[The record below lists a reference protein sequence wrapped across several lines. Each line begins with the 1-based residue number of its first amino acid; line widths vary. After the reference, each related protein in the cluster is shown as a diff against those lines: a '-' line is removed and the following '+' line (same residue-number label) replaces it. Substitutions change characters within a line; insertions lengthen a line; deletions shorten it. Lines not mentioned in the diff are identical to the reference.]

1 MNHFVNAVQDEAQ
14 FNSTMKLTEN
24 GAVARSTTGY
34 ELLDFY
40 ATVGA
45 MRSRAKEDIEAA
57 FDKAWKCDRLYAL
70 KILFYARDERG
81 GKLFA

>member
-1 MNHFVNAVQDEAQ
+1 MNRFVNAIQNEAQ
-14 FNSTMKLTEN
+14 FNSTMKRTEN

-45 MRSRAKEDIEAA
+45 MRSRVEV
-57 FDKAWKCDRLYAL
+57 KANVAPSASFSAIWPLRPLL
-70 KILFYARDERG
+70 P
-81 GKLFA
+81 